1 MSEYFDGVSYELT
14 LGASQVVKFLKKLG
28 RDDSGA
34 TAVEYGLIVAL
45 IFLAMIGAVN
55 SFAGTTIAMWNT
67 ISTTIVSATV

>member
-1 MSEYFDGVSYELT
+1 VSEYFDGVSYELT
-14 LGASQVVKFLKKLG
+14 LGATQVVKFLKKLG

>member
-1 MSEYFDGVSYELT
+1 M
-14 LGASQVVKFLKKLG
+14 VKFLKKLG

-67 ISTTIVSATV
+67 ISTTIVTATV

>member
-14 LGASQVVKFLKKLG
+14 LGATLVVKFLKKLG
-28 RDDSGA
+28 HDNSGA

>member
-14 LGASQVVKFLKKLG
+14 LGATQVVKFLKKLG

-67 ISTTIVSATV
+67 ISTTIVTATV

>member
-1 MSEYFDGVSYELT
+1 
-14 LGASQVVKFLKKLG
+14 VVKFLKKLG

>member
-14 LGASQVVKFLKKLG
+14 LGATQVVKFLKKLG

>member
-1 MSEYFDGVSYELT
+1 MSEYFDGVSYELN
-14 LGASQVVKFLKKLG
+14 LGATQVVKFLKKLG